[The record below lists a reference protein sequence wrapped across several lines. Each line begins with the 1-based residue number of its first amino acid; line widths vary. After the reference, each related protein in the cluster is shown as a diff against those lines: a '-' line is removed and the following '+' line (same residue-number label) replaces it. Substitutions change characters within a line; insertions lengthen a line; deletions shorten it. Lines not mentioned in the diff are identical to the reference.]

1 MQMCVNHGQ
10 APFSSSLGEL
20 GTLQGEQLIWAEG
33 HLGVGTGNSPEM
45 VLSVGGCACALLQ
58 RLG

>member
-10 APFSSSLGEL
+10 APFSSSVGEL
-20 GTLQGEQLIWAEG
+20 GTPQGEQLSG
-33 HLGVGTGNSPEM
+33 HLGVDAENSPEV

-58 RLG
+58 RLVWG